1 MKIKVE
7 EQSNFRRFLL
17 LSRPGQNNYLIKK
30 GGELFKSSKMG
41 LKILL
46 SLSCCKKSFDIFVDV
61 VVVDFLSSFNF
72 LKNFFCRNV
81 RPCLTKEDIAVPVD

>member
-1 MKIKVE
+1 
-7 EQSNFRRFLL
+7 
-17 LSRPGQNNYLIKK
+17 
-30 GGELFKSSKMG
+30 MG

-72 LKNFFCRNV
+72 LKNLFCRNV